1 MNKDQVYSLHRVYR
15 KVLDAMARPGTI
27 QSLSEEAAMIR
38 LDLGCLPAAQC
49 LIQLLLDAD
58 TTFCAFSADEA
69 LERKISQLTYCPI
82 CPMEKAAYVLL
93 TKSVAA
99 ALPSVMEQ
107 VSGGTLE
114 DPQLGATLIVECS
127 ALKSGGE
134 LVLKGPGIRDVT
146 RCQIETRAGWIEA
159 RAEKNAEFPL
169 GVDLIFVDP
178 QGQILCL
185 PRTTQ
190 ISKEAETWP
199 M

>member
-1 MNKDQVYSLHRVYR
+1 MNKEQVYSLHRVYR

-27 QSLSEEAAMIR
+27 QSLQEESAMIR
-38 LDLGCLPAAQC
+38 LDGGCLPAAQC

-82 CPMEKAAYVLL
+82 RPLEKAAYVLV

-99 ALPSVMEQ
+99 ALPSVIEQ

-134 LVLKGPGIRDVT
+134 LVLKGPGIQEAV

-178 QGQILCL
+178 KGQLLCL

-190 ISKEAETWP
+190 ISKEAEAWP